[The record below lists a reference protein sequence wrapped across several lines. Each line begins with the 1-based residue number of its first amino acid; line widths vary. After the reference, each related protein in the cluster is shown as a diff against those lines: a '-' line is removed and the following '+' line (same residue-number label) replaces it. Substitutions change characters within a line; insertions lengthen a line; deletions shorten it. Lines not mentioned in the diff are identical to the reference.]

1 MLVVQKYEF
10 FAFPGLQSQSYLV
23 EEECLWRKG
32 DVQKPFDSQ
41 VFRAS
46 GILTGEF
53 YTATGLV
60 KVSVQFIWFLDTEL
74 QIALPYCLVK

>member
-10 FAFPGLQSQSYLV
+10 SAFPKLQSQSYLV

-32 DVQKPFDSQ
+32 GVQKPFDSQ

-60 KVSVQFIWFLDTEL
+60 KNKSTVCSSYDFWILNF
-74 QIALPYCLVK
+74 K

>member
-46 GILTGEF
+46 EF

-60 KVSVQFIWFLDTEL
+60 KISVQFIWFLDTEL

>member
-10 FAFPGLQSQSYLV
+10 SAFPGLQSYLV

-60 KVSVQFIWFLDTEL
+60 KISVQFI
-74 QIALPYCLVK
+74 